1 MKKTA
6 ILIAIIFFALGF
18 FANKFYFGKLFQIGP
33 GEVEEVRQ
41 GGYRFINPLMECE
54 TQGET
59 ALKKYIPFENRI
71 KERVQKEVVEANGN
85 IHLAM
90 YFRNLNNGPWF
101 GINPDENFSPASL
114 LKVPLLMAYMK
125 LSEEDPDVL
134 KKNITYEGAQPGAVP
149 QEIAPKDPIQAGQS
163 YSVED
168 LLNRMIEFSDNEAM
182 SLLVQN
188 ISPNDFNK
196 SYSDLGIN
204 IPDVRGPS
212 DFMSV
217 KEYASFFRILYNA
230 AYLDKKTSEKALE
243 MLSKVEY
250 KDGLVAGIDGGIS
263 VAHKFGERKVEE
275 NGVPLNQLH
284 DCGIIYYEKYPY
296 LLCVMTRG
304 KDFRELSGAIAQTSQ
319 IVFSEIKK
327 DYP

>member
-6 ILIAIIFFALGF
+6 ILIAIIFFVLGF
-18 FANKFYFGKLFQIGP
+18 FADKFYFEKLFQTGP
-33 GEVEEVRQ
+33 SEVEEVRQ
-41 GGYRFINPLMECE
+41 GGYRFVNPLLECE
-54 TQGET
+54 MQGES

-71 KERVQKEVVEANGN
+71 KGRVQKEVVEANGN

-101 GINPDENFSPASL
+101 GINPDEDFSPASL
-114 LKVPLLMAYMK
+114 LKVPLLIAYMK
-125 LSEEDPDVL
+125 LSEEDPNAL
-134 KKNITYEGAQPGAVP
+134 KKTIAYEGVQPGAVP
-149 QEIAPKDPIQAGQS
+149 QEIVPKEPLQTGQA

-168 LLNRMIEFSDNEAM
+168 LLNRMIVFSDNEAM

-188 ISPNDFNK
+188 ISPEDFNRT
-196 SYSDLGIN
+196 YSDLGIN
-204 IPDVRGPS
+204 VPDVRGPS

-250 KDGLVAGIDGGIS
+250 KDGLVAGVGDRIS

-275 NGVPLNQLH
+275 NGASLNQLH
-284 DCGIIYYEKYPY
+284 DCGIVYYEKYPY

-304 KDFRELSGAIAQTSQ
+304 RDFRELSKAIADVSR
-319 IVFSEIKK
+319 IVFSEMKT